1 MFLSF
6 TTELILGGNTATT
19 QGRALVATVL
29 SEVGTMW
36 EKGDLGMDT
45 VKSSVISL
53 VCWEDLV
60 KHPSHFTTT
69 THTPPFRPVG
79 QASMGSKKRLCK
91 ETNSQNDCPFCSEDN
106 VSVKTWCGLQ
116 SFRATTHT

>member
-79 QASMGSKKRLCK
+79 QSSTPPWEVKRGC
-91 ETNSQNDCPFCSEDN
+91 
-106 VSVKTWCGLQ
+106 VKRQTARMTVLSAQ
-116 SFRATTHT
+116 RTTLV